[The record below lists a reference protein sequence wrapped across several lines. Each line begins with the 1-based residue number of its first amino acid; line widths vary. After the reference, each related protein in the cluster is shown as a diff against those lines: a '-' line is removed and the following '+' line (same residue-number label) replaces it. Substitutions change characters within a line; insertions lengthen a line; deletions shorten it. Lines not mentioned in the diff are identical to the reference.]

1 MSQFNLDLKS
11 LSILCKAADS
21 LSQADK
27 ADCLAKQENEG
38 KIYGFKAMYEYVEGK
53 KINFKEFN
61 GIIMPYINKFGFD
74 FVKAFYLQTGN
85 LPDISNNNKNKKV

>member
-21 LSQADK
+21 LSQGDK
-27 ADCLAKQENEG
+27 ANYLSRQENEG
-38 KIYGFKAMYEYVEGK
+38 KICGFKVMYEYVEGK
-53 KINFKEFN
+53 RMTLKEFN
-61 GIIMPYINKFGFD
+61 DIIMPYINKFGFD

-85 LPDISNNNKNKKV
+85 LPDIYNNKNKKV